1 MDNSRDKEIIKNS
14 KILFIIFIFSLVFI
28 FLEFF
33 SINFPFHSLDSYHEG
48 QRISSA
54 YKYLM
59 DNSLWS
65 GSFVTVGIFYE
76 TLSSNLIWKIIDHV
90 SIGSARYVELIYIL
104 ILKTLLITFLFNL
117 LYFLKLSD
125 FYKSIFLLS
134 KIILINKLTD
144 YNLST
149 TDLLSFKKYQLSY

>member
-1 MDNSRDKEIIKNS
+1 
-14 KILFIIFIFSLVFI
+14 
-28 FLEFF
+28 
-33 SINFPFHSLDSYHEG
+33 
-48 QRISSA
+48 
-54 YKYLM
+54 M

-134 KIILINKLTD
+134 NIILINKLTD

-149 TDLLSFKKYQLSY
+149 TDLLSFREIPVIILAIFFVLSLRFKNNFIILFLISVVSVLSMLWGIDRGLICNLLILIILIQLMKN